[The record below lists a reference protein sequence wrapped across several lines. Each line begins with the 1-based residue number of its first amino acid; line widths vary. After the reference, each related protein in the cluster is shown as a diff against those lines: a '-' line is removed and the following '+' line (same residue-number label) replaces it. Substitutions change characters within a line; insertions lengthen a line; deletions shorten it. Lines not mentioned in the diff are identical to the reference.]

1 MKKTSTKLLSVLL
14 ILSVLL
20 MFSSCKKVPER
31 QEVQPSEVV
40 ENQELNYIADFQG
53 IRLLEKFTQTT
64 ENGDVAAVI
73 LLNTTDKTLQYIT
86 FTENFSD
93 GTVYSYTASTIPP
106 GEICIVTEDSESSF
120 KDNSPSTFS
129 DKGVVFFQQEPS
141 VYNDTLQYVGANSI
155 LTVKNKSDKD
165 IAENI
170 VIYYKDY
177 AESRF
182 TSGVTYRVTIEGG
195 LKSGEIKQIPAKH
208 FVNGKSMIMFAQFV
222 DMTEVQ

>member
-64 ENGDVAAVI
+64 ENGDVASVI
-73 LLNTTDKTLQYIT
+73 LLNTTYKTLQYIT

-106 GEICIVTEDSESSF
+106 GEICIVTEDSESPF

-165 IAENI
+165 ITENI

>member
-1 MKKTSTKLLSVLL
+1 MKKTSTKLFSVLFAF
-14 ILSVLL
+14 SVLL
-20 MFSSCKKVPER
+20 MFSSCAKLPEK

-53 IRLLEKFTQTT
+53 IKLLEKFGDTT
-64 ENGDVAAVI
+64 ENGNVSSAI
-73 LLNTTDKTLQYIT
+73 LLNTTEKTLQYIT

-106 GEICIVTEDSESSF
+106 GEMCIVTEDSRSPF
-120 KDNSPSTFS
+120 KDDSPSTFS
-129 DKGVVFFQQEPS
+129 DKGVAFFQQEPS
-141 VYNDTLQYVGANSI
+141 VYNDTLQYVGADSI

-195 LKSGEIKQIPAKH
+195 LKSGEIKQIQANH
-208 FVNGKSMIMFAQFV
+208 FVNGKSMIMFTQFV
-222 DMTEVQ
+222 DVSEVQ

>member
-1 MKKTSTKLLSVLL
+1 MKKTSTKLFSLL
-14 ILSVLL
+14 LVFSVLL
-20 MFSSCKKVPER
+20 MFASCS
-31 QEVQPSEVV
+31 QTPSEPEIQSSENI
-40 ENQELNYIADFQG
+40 ENQQINYIADFQG

-106 GEICIVTEDSESSF
+106 GEICIVTEDSESPF

-129 DKGVVFFQQEPS
+129 DKAVAFFQQEPS
-141 VYNDTLQYVGANSI
+141 VYNDTLQYVGADSI

>member
-64 ENGDVAAVI
+64 DNGDVASVI

-106 GEICIVTEDSESSF
+106 GEVCIVTEDSESPF

-165 IAENI
+165 ITENI

>member
-1 MKKTSTKLLSVLL
+1 MKK
-14 ILSVLL
+14 ILCMISAFLLL
-20 MFSSCKKVPER
+20 MTFASCNKKPETEQTSVTTTEK
-31 QEVQPSEVV
+31 QEEK
-40 ENQELNYIADFQG
+40 YISDFQG
-53 IRLLEKFTQTT
+53 VKVLEKFSETT
-64 ENGDVAAVI
+64 ENGNVSAVI
-73 LLNTTDKTLQYIT
+73 IKNTTDKTLQYIT

-106 GEICIVTEDSESSF
+106 GEICIVTEDSESPF

-129 DKGVVFFQQEPS
+129 DKAVAFFQQEPS
-141 VYNDTLQYVGANSI
+141 VYNDTLQYSGADSI

>member
-1 MKKTSTKLLSVLL
+1 
-14 ILSVLL
+14 
-20 MFSSCKKVPER
+20 MFSE
-31 QEVQPSEVV
+31 
-40 ENQELNYIADFQG
+40 
-53 IRLLEKFTQTT
+53 TT
-64 ENGDVAAVI
+64 ENGNVSAVI
-73 LLNTTDKTLQYIT
+73 IKNTTDKTLQYSAL
-86 FTENFSD
+86 TENFSD

-106 GEICIVTEDSESSF
+106 GEICIVTEDSESPF

-129 DKGVVFFQQEPS
+129 DKAVAFFQQEPS

-165 IAENI
+165 ITENI

-222 DMTEVQ
+222 DMSEVQ

>member
-1 MKKTSTKLLSVLL
+1 MTFASCNKKPETEQTSVTTTEK
-14 ILSVLL
+14 
-20 MFSSCKKVPER
+20 
-31 QEVQPSEVV
+31 QEEK
-40 ENQELNYIADFQG
+40 YISDFQG
-53 IRLLEKFTQTT
+53 VKVLEKFSETT
-64 ENGDVAAVI
+64 ENGNVSAVI
-73 LLNTTDKTLQYIT
+73 IKNTTDKTLQYST
-86 FTENFSD
+86 LTENFSD

-106 GEICIVTEDSESSF
+106 GEVCIVTEDSESPF

-129 DKGVVFFQQEPS
+129 DKAVAFFQQEPS

-165 IAENI
+165 ITENI

>member
-1 MKKTSTKLLSVLL
+1 MKKTSTKLFSVLL
-14 ILSVLL
+14 AFSVLL
-20 MFSSCKKVPER
+20 MFSSCAKLPEK
-31 QEVQPSEVV
+31 QEVQTSEIA

-53 IRLLEKFTQTT
+53 IKLLEKFGDTT
-64 ENGDVAAVI
+64 ENGNVSSAI
-73 LLNTTDKTLQYIT
+73 LLNTTEKTLQYIT

-106 GEICIVTEDSESSF
+106 GEMCIVTEDAESPF
-120 KDNSPSTFS
+120 KDDSPSTFS
-129 DKGVVFFQQEPS
+129 DNGVAFFQQEPS
-141 VYNDTLQYVGANSI
+141 VYNDTLQYVGADSI

-195 LKSGEIKQIPAKH
+195 LKSGEIKQIQANH
-208 FVNGKSMIMFAQFV
+208 FVNGKSMIMFTQFV
-222 DMTEVQ
+222 DVSEVQ